1 MGTSRPTMEARF
13 SLPLLS
19 AGGDLLPDP
28 AAIARINRQASLPE
42 TPERALPIAPVPQCN
57 ITKPVRVFYEA
68 REVLLQTDTTR
79 SVSPGT
85 VIEDAVFANSL
96 ACSMIGSG
104 RSQQPST
111 PLRGEYS
118 QELEYQPYG
127 YQAQSYSPVPG
138 FNPKYRKVSTTPTFE
153 MDTLQANASQPSS
166 PPPSPGMLRHH
177 GYKQVPSESLLRS
190 PLASP
195 TASKSTSRSLR
206 SSLRL
211 PPSRSESRSVES
223 HGSSLVKRAPGPFPW
238 AASAPTTSPSHSAS
252 KYMSPVAS
260 PSRQLNHVIVT
271 KDPATGQPDAA
282 ALPVNKP
289 PTILA
294 APTSGLVSSTMT
306 RVLNPPARSSSHM
319 PAKDP
324 QPDLRGPVAERRHLP
339 LQAPKPITPPEQLLS
354 QRAIMFNT
362 FSESGDGHNS
372 LSSRR
377 QERQELSPWAPLS
390 PVGHVADSDLT
401 RHRKRLAESLSA
413 PTHAWAENPRKDRRG
428 G

>member
-1 MGTSRPTMEARF
+1 MMEARF

-28 AAIARINRQASLPE
+28 AAIARVNRQASLPE
-42 TPERALPIAPVPQCN
+42 TPERALPITPVPQCN

-68 REVLLQTDTTR
+68 RDVYPQTNTTR

-85 VIEDAVFANSL
+85 VIEDDVFANSL
-96 ACSMIGSG
+96 VRSMVGSG

-118 QELEYQPYG
+118 QGLEYQPYG

-138 FNPKYRKVSTTPTFE
+138 FNSTYRKVSTTPTFE
-153 MDTLQANASQPSS
+153 MDPLQANASQPSS
-166 PPPSPGMLRHH
+166 PLPSPTMLRHH
-177 GYKQVPSESLLRS
+177 GYTQVPSESLLRS

-195 TASKSTSRSLR
+195 TNSKITSRSLR
-206 SSLRL
+206 SSPSHPAFSLR
-211 PPSRSESRSVES
+211 VEFNV
-223 HGSSLVKRAPGPFPW
+223 HLDLFPW
-238 AASAPTTSPSHSAS
+238 AASAPTTNPSHSAS

-260 PSRQLNHVIVT
+260 PSRQPNHVIVA
-271 KDPATGQPDAA
+271 KDPVTGRPDVAA
-282 ALPVNKP
+282 PPINKP
-289 PTILA
+289 PAILA
-294 APTSGLVSSTMT
+294 APTSGLVPSTMT
-306 RVLNPPARSSSHM
+306 RVLNPPTRSSSHV

-324 QPDLRGPVAERRHLP
+324 QPQLRGPVAERRHLP
-339 LQAPKPITPPEQLLS
+339 LQAPKPSTPPKQLLS
-354 QRAIMFNT
+354 QRAMKFDT

-377 QERQELSPWAPLS
+377 QERQELSPWASLS
-390 PVGHVADSDLT
+390 LVGHVVDSDLT
-401 RHRKRLAESLSA
+401 RHHKRLAESLSA
-413 PTHAWAENPRKDRRG
+413 PTHAWEENLRKDRRG